1 MQKLFPNEMH
11 IAVQELWVTMAR
23 SLGGYVQQQQFQVFF
38 EKTRPDFL
46 FGPDKKYKL
55 LLPVIHS
62 KRPPPIAHNAVG
74 SSEYRHHADV
84 RRGESSAFERR
95 SVSPPRHAQRE
106 HHGEIHASEE
116 NEWSPHRLPASSA
129 AAVTPADASA
139 RAREHLS
146 HEADFTWPPEVHA
159 QMGFLPVVLPTPR
172 GSRAATPAQ
181 NKPPKDKASSPKDMK
196 SGRHAVRLQ
205 QYLSWMR
212 TVLPS
217 EDHEHIGNDGSG
229 LCNGLLLFKLMK
241 AVGAPADRL
250 QSLHLQMDHSCR
262 TRRLWLR
269 NMQAVGNC
277 VLACSSTVA
286 GLEPELAVDGDPA
299 ALAAILR
306 LIVQTFVV
314 KKISKTRVMAW
325 CAAHLQLLN
334 APLQPQSLQPPF
346 SHASLHHDFGDGLLL
361 SLLLQRCIPA
371 AEETVRSEAILLL
384 QESDLHSNCYSNRH
398 VALALIVTLG
408 LHPYFTLQQLELKPV
423 ECNFL
428 WMQLNAIHLAFGAS
442 LPAPET
448 RVLVAQAQPHHA
460 ARDQVAKSSDTKEQD
475 SHLKAA
481 IQEKR
486 AVEAKSAELQ
496 LSRQRL
502 HGMQRT
508 LRVLTRF
515 KFIQSALVF
524 VLLTRPPQPQEP
536 ESQRHAAACQEN
548 TRRASGTQ

>member
-1 MQKLFPNEMH
+1 
-11 IAVQELWVTMAR
+11 
-23 SLGGYVQQQQFQVFF
+23 
-38 EKTRPDFL
+38 
-46 FGPDKKYKL
+46 
-55 LLPVIHS
+55 
-62 KRPPPIAHNAVG
+62 
-74 SSEYRHHADV
+74 
-84 RRGESSAFERR
+84 
-95 SVSPPRHAQRE
+95 
-106 HHGEIHASEE
+106 
-116 NEWSPHRLPASSA
+116 
-129 AAVTPADASA
+129 
-139 RAREHLS
+139 LS
-146 HEADFTWPPEVHA
+146 QEADFTWPPQVHA

-181 NKPPKDKASSPKDMK
+181 SKTPKDKACSPKDTK
-196 SGRHAVRLQ
+196 PGRHAVRLQ

-212 TVLPS
+212 TVLPL
-217 EDHEHIGNDGSG
+217 EDHEHIGSDGSG
-229 LCNGLLLFKLMK
+229 LCSGLLLFKLLK
-241 AVGAPADRL
+241 AVGAPAERL
-250 QSLHLQMDHSCR
+250 QALHLQMDQSGR

-269 NMQAVGNC
+269 NMQAVANC
-277 VLACSSTVA
+277 VLACSSTVCA
-286 GLEPELAVDGDPA
+286 LEPELAVDGDPG
-299 ALAAILR
+299 ALAAFLR

-334 APLQPQSLQPPF
+334 APLQPQSVQPPY
-346 SHASLHHDFGDGLLL
+346 SPASLHHDFGDGLLL

-371 AEETVRSEAILLL
+371 AEEAVRSEAILLL

-448 RVLVAQAQPHHA
+448 RAAVAQAQPHHT
-460 ARDQVAKSSDTKEQD
+460 ARDQAAKQSGYKEQE

-496 LSRQRL
+496 LSKKRL
-502 HGMQRT
+502 DSMQRT

-515 KFIQSALVF
+515 KIIQSHYFL
-524 VLLTRPPQPQEP
+524 
-536 ESQRHAAACQEN
+536 HC
-548 TRRASGTQ
+548 